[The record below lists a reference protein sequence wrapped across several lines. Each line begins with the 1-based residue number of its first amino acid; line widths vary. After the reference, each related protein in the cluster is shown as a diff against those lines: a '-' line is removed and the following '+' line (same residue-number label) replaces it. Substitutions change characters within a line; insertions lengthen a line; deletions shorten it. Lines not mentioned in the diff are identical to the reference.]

1 MSQPEG
7 VVLALHLTAKAGAQM
22 KSVEE
27 AAAVA
32 GRGLVGDRYCES
44 TGRYSERRSERREQ
58 PTAQAG
64 REAGRGAPPE
74 AAASGAAEPSV
85 APKRQVTFIASE
97 DLAALESEGVEL
109 TAAESRRNVL
119 TGGVELLQLIGRRFS
134 VGGAVCEGVEECTPC
149 SYLESLTRPGVL
161 RALGGRGGLRAGIVS
176 SGTIRVGDPVI
187 DLGAAVTWVS
197 DARR

>member
-1 MSQPEG
+1 MSEPAG

-27 AAAVA
+27 VDAVA
-32 GRGLVGDRYCES
+32 DRGLVGDRYYES
-44 TGRYSERRSERREQ
+44 TGRYSERLSERQEQ
-58 PTAQAG
+58 PAAQAG
-64 REAGRGAPPE
+64 RGAHPEGAASE
-74 AAASGAAEPSV
+74 AAAPSV

-119 TGGVELLQLIGRRFS
+119 TGGVELLRLIGRRFS
-134 VGGAVCEGVEECTPC
+134 VGGVVCEGIEECTPC

-161 RALGGRGGLRAGIVS
+161 RALGGSGGRGGLRAGIVS
-176 SGTIRVGDPVI
+176 GGTIRVGDPVI
-187 DLGAAVTWVS
+187 DLGEAATWGAG
-197 DARR
+197 AR

>member
-1 MSQPEG
+1 MSEPAG

-27 AAAVA
+27 VDAAAD
-32 GRGLVGDRYCES
+32 RGLVGDRYYES
-44 TGRYSERRSERREQ
+44 TGRYSERRQQ

-64 REAGRGAPPE
+64 REAGRGAHPE
-74 AAASGAAEPSV
+74 GDASGAAEPSV

-97 DLAALESEGVEL
+97 NLAALASEGVEL
-109 TAAESRRNVL
+109 AAAESRRNVL
-119 TGGVELLQLIGRRFS
+119 TGGVELLRLIGRRFS
-134 VGGAVCEGVEECTPC
+134 VGGAVCEGIEECTPC

-176 SGTIRVGDPVI
+176 SGTIRVGDPII
-187 DLGAAVTWVS
+187 DLGAAVTWGS
-197 DARR
+197 DARL